1 MFLSYWQQF
10 VWQIVHYVVPLAIS
24 SLSVSPCHSSL
35 KICWSFCQ
43 SSYCFISY
51 QPGDETR
58 FVVVSLPIFVFSQP
72 YDNNE
77 GCRHFVQDSKPHAP
91 VCCVWGPLSHKLCTR
106 LCLSNVQDSQTCCL
120 VYKTLKQH
128 TWQVC
133 DAAGSSDGSM
143 CSQLQALPTF
153 LFFHFLYFPTICCNV
168 LILLSG
174 PWNICIY
181 IYMYNFVMANSI
193 TFRIDCCHPSRN
205 KKGLL
210 FFS

>member
-1 MFLSYWQQF
+1 
-10 VWQIVHYVVPLAIS
+10 LAIS

-72 YDNNE
+72 YDNNV

-106 LCLSNVQDSQTCCL
+106 LCLSNVQDSQTCCQ
-120 VYKTLKQH
+120 VYKSLKQH

-133 DAAGSSDGSM
+133 DAAGPSDGSM

-153 LFFHFLYFPTICCNV
+153 CFSIFCIFLQYAATCSSCSVGHEIYV
-168 LILLSG
+168 Y
-174 PWNICIY
+174 IY
-181 IYMYNFVMANSI
+181 IYNFVMANSI